1 MLNWSF
7 FGGSSSLEDVVPQFF
22 EVFPGDLSSAPM
34 ASKSY
39 SPWYTEVHMIDAEKK
54 KTEMVQCMLCKNT
67 FAKRIERMLS
77 HLGYDKVLGL
87 RTSGV
92 GRCTNL
98 SPAILSLFKTCGGKF
113 PNDSRIFMSEQST
126 SPVTRGNISPRVNTP
141 MDVDSCAG
149 SRVST
154 PKNEP
159 VLIGEGVPFIST
171 FPGEGSG
178 PFPPLKAK
186 RQSTLQ
192 EGFEET
198 QRRECDKAW
207 ATCFYE
213 NSISFN
219 VARSASFK
227 DAVLKT
233 SNMKRSYTPPSY
245 HHLRTN
251 LLAQARTDLETS
263 LNDRIFSSVRKY
275 GGTLALDGWTSVS
288 SRPLIN
294 AMLVSP
300 AGELFL
306 GAVDTSGKE
315 KDAVFVATVIEKFI
329 QQVGEQNIIQ
339 VCYDNAPVML
349 NAGKLVQALYPSIFV
364 QGCAAHAMDLLLE
377 DWSKMKW
384 VKELLDRAKNLVKFI
399 KIRQMPLSVFRK
411 HEAKLS
417 LLMPGQTRFASHYIM
432 ISRLLKVRGA
442 LEQSVVDPDWR
453 NYETKKT
460 LSARDKAKI
469 SRDVKRVVLDD
480 VFWEQ
485 CANFK
490 WMTSPVV
497 YALREFDAKE
507 SALGKA
513 YVVLRNLEK
522 HVLSLRHEPFKLD
535 SDNADYC
542 EDSFYERKAMIKSP
556 LQCAAALLNPYL
568 IDDEDL
574 HNDTDAMASAK
585 EVLLSMAPPTLKE
598 VVIEEFFAFREAYP
612 PFRDVRESSKSQLP
626 PSGWW
631 DIYGSAGKFI
641 SPIAKRILAQ
651 PLSSSSCERNWSS
664 YSFVHDRKRNRLLP
678 ERANDL
684 VFVYTNSKI
693 ISQSKLSALGR
704 FYGELEGKEDPKAV
718 ETEDV
723 DYSSESDVDLPFDD
737 LSIDPPIEAPVDDL
751 EVSPKGKSRCS
762 PAPMERA
769 FEYDDV
775 EEEGTNEEDTI
786 PLSSFLNGDGLLNSD
801 KILRGGSSHTTV
813 DLVIPKKEGDPT
825 IDTSKVVSPN
835 FNRLKDDMVP
845 PTTKEDVPVPVSGA
859 SRTLFGTAKTRV
871 QVGGFES
878 STRLVELSKKMK
890 ADAKAAEVAEKC
902 RKRLVRTRQADPG
915 LLSTDDGLPIGNLFG
930 PKLALGKPDIFPEKP
945 PARATSKRK
954 AVDKT
959 QKVLAFNPGRPKT
972 PLDDPNGP
980 KKFLN
985 PFESKKKSKARVK
998 KVRESDGDDEY
1009 DSSGPSGAEVKDD
1022 SDYVA

>member
-1 MLNWSF
+1 
-7 FGGSSSLEDVVPQFF
+7 
-22 EVFPGDLSSAPM
+22 M
-34 ASKSY
+34 ASRSY
-39 SPWYTEVHMIDAEKK
+39 SPWYTDVHVIDAEKK
-54 KTEMVQCMLCKNT
+54 KTEVVQCILCNNH
-67 FAKRIERMLS
+67 FAKRMERMLS
-77 HLGYDKVLGL
+77 HLGYDKVVGV

-98 SPAILSLFKTCGGKF
+98 SPGIQSLFMNCGGKF
-113 PNDSRIFMSEQST
+113 PNDSKIFMSEQSS
-126 SPVTRGNISPRVNTP
+126 SPVTRYNISPRVNTP
-141 MDVDSCAG
+141 RSMDVDSCVG
-149 SRVST
+149 STMAT

-159 VLIGEGVPFIST
+159 VLLDEGVPSIST
-171 FPGEGSG
+171 LPGEGSG
-178 PFPPLKAK
+178 QFPPLKAK
-186 RQSTLQ
+186 RQSTLR
-192 EGFEET
+192 EGFDET

-207 ATCFYE
+207 ATYFYE
-213 NSISFN
+213 NNVPFN

-245 HHLRTN
+245 HHLRTK
-251 LLAQARTDLETS
+251 LLTQARTDLETS

-315 KDAVFVATVIEKFI
+315 KDAVYVATVIEKFI
-329 QQVGEQNIIQ
+329 QQLGDENIIQ

-349 NAGKLVQALYPSIFV
+349 NAGKLVKSLYPSIFI

-377 DWSKMKW
+377 DWGKMKW

-411 HEAKLS
+411 HEASLS

-442 LEQSVVDPDWR
+442 LEQSVVDPEWR

-485 CANFK
+485 CSNFK

-522 HVLSLRHEPFKLD
+522 HVLSLRLEPFKLD
-535 SDNADYC
+535 PDNADFC
-542 EDSFYERKAMIKSP
+542 EVSFNERKGMVTSP

-574 HNDTDAMASAK
+574 RNDTDAMASAK

-598 VVIEEFFAFREAYP
+598 VVIEEFFAFREGYP
-612 PFRDVRESSKSQLP
+612 PFDDVRDSSKSQLP

-664 YSFVHDRKRNRLLP
+664 YSFVHDKKRNRLLP

-684 VFVYTNSKI
+684 VFVYTNSKM
-693 ISQSKLSALGR
+693 ISQSKLSGLGR

-718 ETEDV
+718 ETNDV
-723 DYSSESDVDLPFDD
+723 DYSSESDVDVPFDA
-737 LSIDPPIEAPVDDL
+737 LSIDPPIDNPLADL
-751 EVSPKGKSRCS
+751 EVSPREKSRFS
-762 PAPMERA
+762 SAPMERV

-775 EEEGTNEEDTI
+775 EQDGANEEDTI
-786 PLSSFLNGDGLLNSD
+786 PFASLLNGDGLLNSD
-801 KILRGGSSHTTV
+801 KILRGGSSHTTRG
-813 DLVIPKKEGDPT
+813 LVVPKKEEDPT
-825 IDTSKVVSPN
+825 LDTVKVVSPD
-835 FNRLKDDMVP
+835 FNRIKEEMLP
-845 PTTKEDVPVPVSGA
+845 PSTKEDVPVTVPGA

-871 QVGGFES
+871 QVGGFEPS
-878 STRLVELSKKMK
+878 ARLVALSKKMK
-890 ADAKAAEVAEKC
+890 EDAKAAEVAEKC
-902 RKRLVRTRQADPG
+902 KKRLARTRQADPDI
-915 LLSTDDGLPIGNLFG
+915 LSSDEGIPIGQLFG
-930 PKLALGKPDIFPEKP
+930 PKLALGKPDLFPEQP
-945 PARATSKRK
+945 PARAMFKRK
-954 AVDKT
+954 AEDKDH
-959 QKVLAFNPGRPKT
+959 KVLPFNPGKPKT
-972 PLDDPNGP
+972 PLDVANGP
-980 KKFLN
+980 KKFMN
-985 PFESKKKSKARVK
+985 PFVKKKTKRRVK
-998 KVRESDGDDEY
+998 KERESDDDD
-1009 DSSGPSGAEVKDD
+1009 DSSRPSGAEVKGD